1 MKHPTVIM
9 LFLLSAIICQPGSGV
24 AEQNNFDI
32 DIKELH
38 PTPAKQS
45 RRAPHV
51 KTREKNAVATDS
63 KEGFSS
69 YTVRPGDHLFLILM
83 RHYGLSNN
91 AAERLIPEVMR
102 LNGIQNPHG
111 LTVGKRLTIPLPLQQ
126 ERSVK
131 LARKNTE
138 PTAQTTPEQP
148 SAQGEAATQEQA
160 AQPEQPLPQEQT
172 TQPAPQEQPITVQ
185 PTEQTETGKA
195 QVAKSPETVQEPQTQ
210 PAHNTVEQQITLKA
224 DRPCTL
230 ARNMAKEMGLLEPG
244 RTVVQ
249 GADSFTAEY
258 AGVTVVVACGLTSEE
273 TYTYGRLLT
282 QPDMHLLV
290 FARNESCKNVIEK
303 MARLI
308 GLSYLPADPFATG
321 GLPLTY
327 LFPAIGPNS
336 HDVRLTIVP

>member
-1 MKHPTVIM
+1 MIHPTVIM

-38 PTPAKQS
+38 HTPPKQS

-51 KTREKNAVATDS
+51 KTREKTVSADDS

-102 LNGIQNPHG
+102 LNGIHNPHG
-111 LTVGKRLTIPLPLQQ
+111 LTVGKQLTIPLPQQQ
-126 ERSVK
+126 ERTAK
-131 LARKNTE
+131 FARKKS
-138 PTAQTTPEQP
+138 AQTTPEQP
-148 SAQGEAATQEQA
+148 SAQGETATQEQVA
-160 AQPEQPLPQEQT
+160 RPEQPLPQEQT
-172 TQPAPQEQPITVQ
+172 TQPAPQEQPTTVQ
-185 PTEQTETGKA
+185 PTEQTETGEA
-195 QVAKSPETVQEPQTQ
+195 QVANSPETAQESQAQ
-210 PAHNTVEQQITLKA
+210 PTHNPAEQQITLRA

-308 GLSYLPADPFATG
+308 GLSYLSADPSATG